1 MANIIIDIEKISD
14 IIRDVAEDK
23 IVPRFQQLAQSEIR
37 SKSSP
42 TDLVTI
48 ADEEAEIELTRILK
62 GLYPNSHVLGEEAV
76 SSGIATRDI
85 LSQTEDPVWIV
96 DPVDGT
102 SNFAHGTPVFGTMV
116 ALVQGG
122 ERVASWIY
130 QIPKRRMVACEKG
143 AGVRMDRMAFA
154 PPEEIKGDADFKTMR
169 AFVSRKFIPPH
180 MRPYVD
186 EQVKQMGDVS
196 TFMCCAWEYVEVL
209 EGKSAFSLYKRI
221 EPWDH
226 MAGVLMLEEAGYYIR
241 KWDGTPY
248 AAHDLQG
255 GLINAPNEELWR
267 RVYDLLLKK
276 DVERIS
282 EELY

>member
-1 MANIIIDIEKISD
+1 MKIDIDKISD
-14 IIRDVAEDK
+14 IIRDVAADK
-23 IVPRFQQLAQSEIR
+23 IIPRFQQLAKEEIKT
-37 SKSSP
+37 KSSP

-48 ADEEAEIELTRILK
+48 ADEEAEIELTRIFK

-76 SSGIATRDI
+76 SSGTATRDI
-85 LSQTEDPVWIV
+85 LNQTKDPVWIV

-102 SNFAHGTPVFGTMV
+102 NNFAHGTPIFGTMV
-116 ALVQGG
+116 TLVKGG

-130 QIPKRRMVACEKG
+130 QIPTLRMVACEKG
-143 AGVRMDRMAFA
+143 AGVSMNGTAFIA
-154 PPEEIKGDADFKTMR
+154 PPKTKGDADFKTMR
-169 AFVSRKFIPPH
+169 AFVSRKFVPPH

-186 EQVKQMGDVS
+186 EQVKRLADVS

-209 EGKSAFSLYKRI
+209 LGRSAFSLYKRI

-255 GLINAPNEELWR
+255 GLINAPNEELWY

-282 EELY
+282 QELY